1 MKKYL
6 FVLLMFFCIT
16 SAYSQSWSSTHHDE
30 DPMKKME
37 AYDSFSFTDSD
48 GNMFVFWSNSPKN
61 FRIISNESLF
71 NYNINSRWVE
81 LEIGFYDENG
91 KFVKKIR
98 TNGRAD
104 DDEPSRLE
112 NMSFTKGSKEII
124 SYIKEQK
131 GSIRFLVPLYGSAS
145 GMDFTVPCMKN
156 E

>member
-6 FVLLMFFCIT
+6 LFLLTFFCIT

-37 AYDSFSFTDSD
+37 SYDSFSFTDSD
-48 GNMFVFWSNSPKN
+48 GNMFIFWSNSPKN
-61 FRIISNESLF
+61 FRIISNESIF
-71 NYNINSRWVE
+71 NYSGKTRWVK

-91 KFVKKIR
+91 TFIEKIE

-112 NMSFTKGSKEII
+112 NMSFTKGAKKII

-131 GSIRFLVPLYGSAS
+131 GSVRFLAPLYGRSS
-145 GMDFTVPCMKN
+145 GMDFTVPCMRN
-156 E
+156 